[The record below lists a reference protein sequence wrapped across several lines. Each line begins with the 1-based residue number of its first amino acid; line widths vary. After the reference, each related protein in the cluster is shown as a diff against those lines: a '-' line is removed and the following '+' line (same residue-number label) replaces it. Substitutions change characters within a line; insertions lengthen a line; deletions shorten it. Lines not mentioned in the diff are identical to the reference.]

1 MKTRVLER
9 AKSNLLLLC
18 TSIVTVKNMVL
29 NSYYTIIKN
38 YKTRE
43 KRITME
49 TKILFTDLDGTLLNS
64 EKTISE
70 KTHQKIMEMLNRG
83 HKFVLSSG
91 RSLDNLK
98 EVREK
103 LNLPKEGVYISAYQ
117 GASLYD
123 CSTDTLLIENRLNL
137 DTAQAIF
144 SEVIKAGLYCHTY
157 NGPMMITTSEGR
169 EIDYYRRHIPFPYVI
184 TNDIREHLTEG
195 PHKILIIN
203 LEDRK
208 ITDDFRTKIMNMP
221 YGNEIQSA
229 YSSPVFLEF
238 YSKDAGKGNG
248 LRTLCNML
256 NIPVENSYACGD
268 EENDVTMLQ
277 AAGTGIA
284 MQNATPI
291 AKEAADIVTVADND
305 HDAIAEV
312 IDRFFL

>member
-1 MKTRVLER
+1 
-9 AKSNLLLLC
+9 
-18 TSIVTVKNMVL
+18 
-29 NSYYTIIKN
+29 
-38 YKTRE
+38 
-43 KRITME
+43 
-49 TKILFTDLDGTLLNS
+49 
-64 EKTISE
+64 
-70 KTHQKIMEMLNRG
+70 
-83 HKFVLSSG
+83 
-91 RSLDNLK
+91 
-98 EVREK
+98 
-103 LNLPKEGVYISAYQ
+103 
-117 GASLYD
+117 
-123 CSTDTLLIENRLNL
+123 
-137 DTAQAIF
+137 
-144 SEVIKAGLYCHTY
+144 
-157 NGPMMITTSEGR
+157 
-169 EIDYYRRHIPFPYVI
+169 
-184 TNDIREHLTEG
+184 
-195 PHKILIIN
+195 
-203 LEDRK
+203 
-208 ITDDFRTKIMNMP
+208 MP